1 MKKETQQTPAGTEA
15 AKDTPLRTT
24 AADHNRTDS
33 PDSYSDDPT
42 IWLLWLFAAAV
53 VLPAAVDLPFIR
65 GEVAT
70 ASQLNSLFGRLTFAA
85 LALVAVTTIIR
96 GSRPSPIF
104 GLLGCLWGVLFGISW
119 YLGDTSVA
127 LIRYSWML
135 LLVIA
140 LSMCRIDLPG
150 LVWHAKAILRIVLIL
165 CLLSILVSPE
175 YAWYLS
181 TGREWFGVPQLA
193 GVTQHPNALGPIA
206 ALALLLELT
215 TPGRQYLGRA
225 FGALALAVLVLTQSR
240 GGLLAAVLGLLVLA
254 LLPKGQASLVR
265 FLLMVPPVI
274 GVAFFLLSESDSG
287 DITTGRLELW
297 KSIIERSF
305 AGQSWLFGNG
315 NGVYIASR
323 GTSEGFDSWVGQGHN
338 QFVDSFFTGGIVALV
353 PLSVLTFVCASWA
366 LRAGPNRPIALAA
379 FAVLFAQMMVEAPL
393 RQAAGPSSL
402 VSVIVLAIITAH
414 GRGAEQSSPVINPHR
429 LMPSRVGNCGATPE
443 RSSTP
448 NDRVGRRSP
457 ACSARIDED
466 RQSQCARPRP
476 GIAG

>member
-1 MKKETQQTPAGTEA
+1 ML
-15 AKDTPLRTT
+15 PLTSHTT
-24 AADHNRTDS
+24 AVNHKRINSPASSLDDS
-33 PDSYSDDPT
+33 AS
-42 IWLLWLFAAAV
+42 WWLWLFAAAV
-53 VLPAAVDLPFIR
+53 VLPVAIDLPFIR

-70 ASQLNSLFGRLTFAA
+70 ASQLNSLVGRLTSAA

-96 GSRPSPIF
+96 GSRPSPLF
-104 GLLGCLWGVLFGISW
+104 GALGCLWGVLFGISW

-127 LIRYSWML
+127 LIRYFWML

-140 LSMCRIDLPG
+140 LSMCRIEFHR
-150 LVWHAKAILRIVLIL
+150 LVRHAKVILRVFLLL
-165 CLLSILVSPE
+165 CLMSILVAPE
-175 YAWYLS
+175 YAWYVS
-181 TGREWFGVPQLA
+181 PRQWFGVPQLA

-215 TPGRQYLGRA
+215 SPGRRCLRWT
-225 FGALALAVLVLTQSR
+225 FGALALAALVLSQSR

-254 LLPKGQASLVR
+254 LLPKGQVSLGR
-265 FLLMVPPVI
+265 FLLMFLPVI
-274 GVAFFLLSESDSG
+274 GVVFFLFSESDSG

-338 QFVDSFFTGGIVALV
+338 QFVDSFFTGGIGALAL
-353 PLSVLTFVCASWA
+353 LSVLTFLCASWA

-402 VSVIVLAIITAH
+402 VSVIILAIITAH
-414 GRGAEQSSPVINPHR
+414 GRGAEQSSPVTNPHR
-429 LMPSRVGNCGATPE
+429 LSPSRAGSHGATPV
-443 RSSTP
+443 RLSTP

-457 ACSARIDED
+457 AR
-466 RQSQCARPRP
+466 
-476 GIAG
+476 